1 MSMSCEKGNLMLG
14 RIYFALVSGIAA
26 RSLLPAYSSAV
37 FEGDWKSAY
46 GAVASIADD
55 NDRAVQDGY
64 LRLMALADALSL
76 VDLDEEAEQS
86 YARSQRACQCGDE
99 QIRMISCRNA
109 GWQALKRDRFGLAR
123 NCFTRILRD
132 EAASPEQA
140 TEACI
145 GLALVDYRLGHQ
157 HSAMQALE
165 HAMGFADD
173 LVDPLWL
180 QVVALLIEDIE
191 IQMAIRCSDALSD
204 HVFWHSARVSG
215 GYRPALAALAS
226 LDVSEPAS
234 VIDPSLSQKGQALLI
249 DKLQWGAA
257 LPKVMQRHHDY
268 LEWLAHTALGDAVA
282 ADRLTRLLD
291 DMRGGGSASLLPEMQ
306 LSALLAALAGGYAA
320 LAERLHAAVAR
331 RDAGMSAIHTHLDF
345 MYADSKVAA
354 LRGKTLSALALYST
368 YSHEALHCLRSEV
381 LAMHSLD
388 PRLDRAV
395 STRCDDLIGRLPPK
409 YRPAY
414 RYIVDNIAHST
425 LATREV
431 ASYIDVTER
440 SLQIVFKRSL
450 GLSPSAL
457 IRQLRLQG
465 IRRELQDE
473 SQVVPSV
480 LDTANRWGV
489 TSRSALIKSYRKQ
502 FNESPSE
509 TING

>member
-1 MSMSCEKGNLMLG
+1 MGMSCEKGNLMLG

-26 RSLLPAYSSAV
+26 RSLLPAYANAL
-37 FEGDWKSAY
+37 FDGDWKLAY

-55 NDRAVQDGY
+55 NDRALQDSY

-99 QIRMISCRNA
+99 QIRMVSCRNA

-123 NCFTRILRD
+123 NCFMRIFRD

-157 HSAMQALE
+157 YSAMQALE
-165 HAMGFADD
+165 HAMGFGDD
-173 LVDPLWL
+173 LADPLWL
-180 QVVALLIEDIE
+180 EVVAMLIQDIE
-191 IQMAIRCSDALSD
+191 VQMSIRCSDVLSD

-215 GYRPALAALAS
+215 GYRPTLAVLSHLDASQVTGLLDARLA
-226 LDVSEPAS
+226 EPAHP
-234 VIDPSLSQKGQALLI
+234 PSDGTLR
-249 DKLQWGAA
+249 WGNV
-257 LPKVMQRHHDY
+257 LPKVMPRYRSY
-268 LEWLAHTALGDAVA
+268 LAWLERTALGDAVA
-282 ADRLTRLLD
+282 ADGLMRLLD
-291 DMRGGGSASLLPEMQ
+291 EMRGSGSASLLPEMQ
-306 LSALLAALAGGYAA
+306 LSALLAVLAGGYAA
-320 LAERLHAAVAR
+320 MAERLHAALAR
-331 RDAGMSAIHTHLDF
+331 RDVGMSVIHSHLDF

-354 LRGKTLSALALYST
+354 LQGKSLSALALYST

-381 LAMHSLD
+381 LSMHSLD

-395 STRCDDLIGRLPPK
+395 STRCDDMIGRLPPK

>member
-1 MSMSCEKGNLMLG
+1 MLG
-14 RIYFALVSGIAA
+14 RIYFALVSGIAS
-26 RSLLPAYSSAV
+26 RSLLPTYSNALLD
-37 FEGDWKSAY
+37 GDWKAAY
-46 GAVASIADD
+46 SAVASIADD
-55 NDRAVQDGY
+55 NDRSQPDGD
-64 LRLMALADALSL
+64 LRLIALADALSL
-76 VDLDEEAEQS
+76 RDLDEEAEQS
-86 YARSQRACQCGDE
+86 YARAQRACRRGDD

-123 NCFTRILRD
+123 NCFTRIVRD
-132 EAASPEQA
+132 EAASAEQA

-157 HSAMQALE
+157 GTAVQALDY
-165 HAMGFADD
+165 AMGFAEH
-173 LVDPLWL
+173 LTDPLWAE
-180 QVVALLIEDIE
+180 VVALLIDDIE
-191 IQMAIRCSDALSD
+191 IQTAIRCSGALSD
-204 HVFWHSARVSG
+204 HVFWQSARVTS
-215 GYRPALAALAS
+215 GYRPPLATLDDGAPAAVVGSGLRAGMPAALNGRVHGTAP
-226 LDVSEPAS
+226 V
-234 VIDPSLSQKGQALLI
+234 
-249 DKLQWGAA
+249 
-257 LPKVMQRHHDY
+257 PKVMQRHRDY
-268 LEWLAHTALGDAVA
+268 LEWLAQTGVGDDVA

-291 DMRGGGSASLLPEMQ
+291 DMRHGGSASLLPEMQ

-320 LAERLHAAVAR
+320 MAERLHYAVGR
-331 RDAGMSAIHTHLDF
+331 RDAGMSAIHSHLDF
-345 MYADSKVAA
+345 MYADAKVAA
-354 LRGKTLSALALYST
+354 LRGKTLNALTLYSN
-368 YSHEALHCLRSEV
+368 YSQGALHCLRTEV

-388 PRLDRAV
+388 PRFDRAV
-395 STRCDDLIGRLPPK
+395 STRCDDVIGRLPPK

-431 ASYIDVTER
+431 AAYIDVTER

-473 SQVVPSV
+473 SHVVPSV

>member
-1 MSMSCEKGNLMLG
+1 MLG
-14 RIYFALVSGIAA
+14 RIYFALVSGIAT
-26 RSLLPAYSSAV
+26 RSLLPAYSNAL
-37 FEGDWKSAY
+37 FEGDWKGAY

-55 NDRAVQDGY
+55 NDRSLHHGD
-64 LRLMALADALSL
+64 LRLIALADALSL
-76 VDLDEEAEQS
+76 RDLDEEAEQS
-86 YARSQRACQCGDE
+86 YARAQRACRRGDE

-123 NCFTRILRD
+123 NCFTRIVRD
-132 EAASPEQA
+132 EAAGAEQA

-145 GLALVDYRLGHQ
+145 GLALVDYRLGQ
-157 HSAMQALE
+157 QRSAMQALDY
-165 HAMGFADD
+165 AMSLAED
-173 LVDPLWL
+173 LADPLWVD
-180 QVVALLIEDIE
+180 VVALLIDDID
-191 IQMAIRCSDALSD
+191 IQTGIRCSTALSD
-204 HVFWHSARVSG
+204 HVFWQSACVTG
-215 GYRPALAALAS
+215 GYRPVPATLDDGAPVVSAGTAALAR
-226 LDVSEPAS
+226 ARK
-234 VIDPSLSQKGQALLI
+234 PSAVGLH
-249 DKLQWGAA
+249 GAA
-257 LPKVMQRHHDY
+257 TLPKVMRRHRDY
-268 LEWLAHTALGDAVA
+268 LGWLAQTAVGDPVA
-282 ADRLTRLLD
+282 AERLTGLLD
-291 DMRGGGSASLLPEMQ
+291 DMRSGGSAGLLPEMQ
-306 LSALLAALAGGYAA
+306 LSALLAALAGGQAA
-320 LAERLHAAVAR
+320 MAERLHYAVGR
-331 RDAGMSAIHTHLDF
+331 RDAGLAAIHSHLDF
-345 MYADSKVAA
+345 MYADAKVAA
-354 LRGKTLSALALYST
+354 LRGKTLNALTLYST
-368 YSHEALHCLRSEV
+368 YSQGALHCLRSEV

-395 STRCDDLIGRLPPK
+395 STRCDDVIGRLPPK

-431 ASYIDVTER
+431 AAYIDVTER

-450 GLSPSAL
+450 GVSPSAL

-473 SQVVPSV
+473 SHIVSSV

>member
-1 MSMSCEKGNLMLG
+1 MLG

-26 RSLLPAYSSAV
+26 RSLLPAYSNALLA
-37 FEGDWKSAY
+37 GDWKAAY
-46 GAVASIADD
+46 GTVAAIADD
-55 NDRAVQDGY
+55 NDRTLHDGD
-64 LRLMALADALSL
+64 LRLVALADALSL

-86 YARSQRACQCGDE
+86 YARAQRACKRGDE
-99 QIRMISCRNA
+99 QIRMVSCRNA

-123 NCFTRILRD
+123 NCFTRIVRD

-157 HSAMQALE
+157 RSAVQALDY
-165 HAMGFADD
+165 AMGFAED
-173 LVDPLWL
+173 LADPLWME
-180 QVVALLIEDIE
+180 VVALLLDDLE
-191 IQMAIRCSDALSD
+191 IQTAIRCSPTLSD
-204 HVFWHSARVSG
+204 HVFWHSARVTG
-215 GYRPALAALAS
+215 GYRPALAPMDEGDAS
-226 LDVSEPAS
+226 AS
-234 VIDPSLSQKGQALLI
+234 IGGTFPPDMRAPMPGAHRRI
-249 DKLQWGAA
+249 AA
-257 LPKVMQRHHDY
+257 LPKVMQRHRDY
-268 LEWLAHTALGDAVA
+268 LEWLAQTGLGDEVA
-282 ADRLTRLLD
+282 ADRLMRLLD

-306 LSALLAALAGGYAA
+306 LSALLAALAGGFAA
-320 LAERLHAAVAR
+320 MADRLHCTVAR
-331 RDAGMSAIHTHLDF
+331 RDVGMAAIHSHLDF
-345 MYADSKVAA
+345 MYAEAKVAA
-354 LRGKTLSALALYST
+354 LRGKTLNALALYST
-368 YSHEALHCLRSEV
+368 YSQEALHCLRTEV

-395 STRCDDLIGRLPPK
+395 STRCDDVVGRLPPK

-431 ASYIDVTER
+431 AAYIDVTER

-473 SQVVPSV
+473 SHVVPSV